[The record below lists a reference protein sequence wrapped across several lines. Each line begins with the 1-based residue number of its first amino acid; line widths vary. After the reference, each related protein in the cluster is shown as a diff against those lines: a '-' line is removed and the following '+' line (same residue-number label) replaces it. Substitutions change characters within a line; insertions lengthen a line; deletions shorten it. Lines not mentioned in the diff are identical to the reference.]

1 MKLRRFIDLQAIKTS
16 MSDIYSTKNDEAKGR
31 LISLGSALVAAFYN
45 VFITGIFYTGF
56 LSMYGISITG
66 VGIVTFIPYIASC
79 FSLFSSFI
87 LERIQKRKW
96 VLLGAKIYFY
106 AMFIVATTLMPQFV
120 LDPDKRLIWLVV
132 ILFLAYSV
140 YALFSPGL
148 TAWFYKFY
156 PAENN
161 RRTRYIV
168 LNQIFS
174 SIMSS
179 IILLLS
185 GVLTDAV
192 AGSPFQETLILVLR
206 YVAFG
211 LVLVDVGMQACAKE
225 YPYPPAPKMKLKHV
239 FTLPFKYKKFLF
251 CMLMMF
257 AWNFIANLNNGLW
270 NYHLLNHLHFSYTLL
285 NFVSV
290 LYTIVLLC
298 TNTVWQR
305 ILRRFSWIKT
315 FGLALLFFIPTEFYM
330 FVMNPQN
337 AWLFLPMCFIQH
349 LMNVGLNFS
358 YSNILYMNLPE
369 ENSTAHIAFNTI
381 GCNLFAFLGMMVGTF
396 VSSLTGDNTFP
407 FLGMQMYSVQ
417 FTTLLRA
424 FFMTILGFVMVF
436 GWRAF
441 TRDEDVKEIDE
452 QEEIRRKM
460 KEQMKQTPTRW
471 RYHLPRPFRKKHQA
485 Q

>member
-1 MKLRRFIDLQAIKTS
+1 
-16 MSDIYSTKNDEAKGR
+16 
-31 LISLGSALVAAFYN
+31 
-45 VFITGIFYTGF
+45 
-56 LSMYGISITG
+56 
-66 VGIVTFIPYIASC
+66 
-79 FSLFSSFI
+79 
-87 LERIQKRKW
+87 
-96 VLLGAKIYFY
+96 
-106 AMFIVATTLMPQFV
+106 
-120 LDPDKRLIWLVV
+120 
-132 ILFLAYSV
+132 
-140 YALFSPGL
+140 
-148 TAWFYKFY
+148 
-156 PAENN
+156 
-161 RRTRYIV
+161 
-168 LNQIFS
+168 
-174 SIMSS
+174 
-179 IILLLS
+179 
-185 GVLTDAV
+185 
-192 AGSPFQETLILVLR
+192 
-206 YVAFG
+206 
-211 LVLVDVGMQACAKE
+211 
-225 YPYPPAPKMKLKHV
+225 
-239 FTLPFKYKKFLF
+239 

-290 LYTIVLLC
+290 LYTLVLLC

-452 QEEIRRKM
+452 QEEIRKKM
-460 KEQMKQTPTRW
+460 KAQMKQTPTRW
-471 RYHLPRPFRKKHQA
+471 RYHLPRLIKKQE
-485 Q
+485 QTK